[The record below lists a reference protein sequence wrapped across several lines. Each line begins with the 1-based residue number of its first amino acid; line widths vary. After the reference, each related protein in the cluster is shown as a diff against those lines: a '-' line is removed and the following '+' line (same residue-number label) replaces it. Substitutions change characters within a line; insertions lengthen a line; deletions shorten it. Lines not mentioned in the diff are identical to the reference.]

1 MTDQNIDNFLDIVVK
16 KKKII
21 ASIIIASVLTSLVY
35 ALAATKLYKTSIYII
50 PPQQKDINALNI
62 IGKDGRRIATDFEI
76 RTHEVYNIFMVN
88 AQSRKYQ
95 RDFFFNN
102 KIFQYFS
109 ADDYEESFEN
119 FHKNLSFSL
128 QSKVLSRDIREEKF
142 LTVSFL
148 HTDSNEAAMFLNKY
162 IGNVIR
168 KTSSE
173 LTTGVN
179 KLVSNKRDSI
189 QGEVDAKIN
198 LARRITQDK
207 IVQLK
212 EALKIAKE
220 LNITEMAVNASNQ
233 QSVILSDENLLNN
246 NPLYLFGTEAL
257 EVEIKALSER
267 ASEESFVPGLRALQQ
282 RVDALNIIKI
292 NENDVKA
299 AQIDQEA
306 IPTSNRYS
314 PKRKLI
320 VFLGIIFGIFLSL
333 IYIFFNI
340 IFYRNKT

>member
-1 MTDQNIDNFLDIVVK
+1 
-16 KKKII
+16 
-21 ASIIIASVLTSLVY
+21 
-35 ALAATKLYKTSIYII
+35 
-50 PPQQKDINALNI
+50 
-62 IGKDGRRIATDFEI
+62 
-76 RTHEVYNIFMVN
+76 
-88 AQSRKYQ
+88 
-95 RDFFFNN
+95 
-102 KIFQYFS
+102 
-109 ADDYEESFEN
+109 
-119 FHKNLSFSL
+119 
-128 QSKVLSRDIREEKF
+128 
-142 LTVSFL
+142 
-148 HTDSNEAAMFLNKY
+148 
-162 IGNVIR
+162 
-168 KTSSE
+168 
-173 LTTGVN
+173 
-179 KLVSNKRDSI
+179 
-189 QGEVDAKIN
+189 
-198 LARRITQDK
+198 
-207 IVQLK
+207 
-212 EALKIAKE
+212 
-220 LNITEMAVNASNQ
+220 MAVNASNQ